1 LELTIGNT
9 EHNFSGSQYSMTD
22 MIVKYIAQCDVCR
35 FKAKSRSAFDVLE
48 VLIPDVHAFDRM
60 AEFFDDVMHL
70 RLWFSYLNPN
80 ILVFGSEKS
89 YENCSTRFLQTSSFK
104 PEID

>member
-1 LELTIGNT
+1 
-9 EHNFSGSQYSMTD
+9 
-22 MIVKYIAQCDVCR
+22 
-35 FKAKSRSAFDVLE
+35 
-48 VLIPDVHAFDRM
+48 M
-60 AEFFDDVMHL
+60 AEFFDDIMHL